1 MDSIRRS
8 INRHVIQTLV
18 SSLSPGDEVPHDE
31 SILRS
36 IEATTH
42 HVQVDAKIKVEE
54 KKVADIEQPDEL
66 SMSAVAVAVQQ
77 PKNSLPE
84 EIPSGGGIPSGRVD
98 DNDTTDV
105 EAFRRLRCRPQTTRH
120 PFFSNTLL
128 LGLSIVRVMLSLEIF
143 YALRPVDRRPFLP
156 KTVLLCC
163 RTDEKEFSFDFPM
176 FLVEGIQFDAA
187 DIERP
192 KKAGAVPSVRS
203 V

>member
-36 IEATTH
+36 IEAITH

-128 LGLSIVRVMLSLEIF
+128 LGLSIVRVN
-143 YALRPVDRRPFLP
+143 ALTRNFLRF
-156 KTVLLCC
+156 TTC
-163 RTDEKEFSFDFPM
+163 RQK
-176 FLVEGIQFDAA
+176 
-187 DIERP
+187 
-192 KKAGAVPSVRS
+192 AVPSKDGAVVLSYRREG